1 MAEEQIEKKTSGPVI
16 KGKATIKKKN
26 FFTKF
31 KDALIREDSKSIG
44 EYIVGDVV
52 IPMIIGG
59 IQKTL
64 HSVVDAYF
72 NKDGSST
79 YYGQQVGWRPNTQM
93 ISYGSFYNQKK
104 QQSGQ
109 PIARDSIADFG
120 DIIVPT
126 KQDADEVIFAMDELI
141 SKFSQASILDLL
153 DLIGE
158 TGPTTLARYGWTN
171 FGMARSVRLMDGT
184 YKIVTPKAELLQ
196 RD

>member
-1 MAEEQIEKKTSGPVI
+1 MADEQIEKKTAGPVI

-31 KDALIREDSKSIG
+31 KNALIREDSKSIG

-72 NKDGSST
+72 NKDGSQP
-79 YYGQQVGWRPNTQM
+79 YYGQQVGWKPNTSM
-93 ISYGSFYNQKK
+93 ISYGSFYGQKK
-104 QQSGQ
+104 QQNQ
-109 PIARDSIADFG
+109 PVARESIADFG

-126 KQDADEVIFAMDELI
+126 KQDADEVICAMDELI
-141 SKFSQASILDLL
+141 SKFGQASILDLL

-158 TGPTTLARYGWTN
+158 TGPTTLNRYGWTD
-171 FGMARSVRLMDGT
+171 FGMARAVRMMDGT